1 MKRTLLVMLAALL
14 LAGVASARTPLGLL
28 RALESL
34 PVYHLDRGP
43 EQADLKAAQLLSAA
57 SAINE
62 AAQGDRDLAALLV
75 TVGFHESAWSMAIMN
90 GQCGKYEC
98 DRDRHGNVR
107 AVSNF
112 QLWRVSTSSPE
123 AWELAKTDVRVASR
137 EAARALK
144 RARGLC
150 KGEPDMVRA
159 TLRAYAG
166 RGCRKRLKDEEARVR
181 TYLRVKGTI

>member
-1 MKRTLLVMLAALL
+1 MKRTLLVMLVALL
-14 LAGVASARTPLGLL
+14 LAGVASARTPLSIL
-28 RALESL
+28 RALDSL
-34 PVYHLDRGP
+34 PLYKHDRGP
-43 EQADLKAAQLLSAA
+43 EQADLKAAQLQSASAA
-57 SAINE
+57 IAE
-62 AAQGDRDLAALLV
+62 AAQGDRDMAALLV
-75 TVGFHESAWSMAIMN
+75 TVGFHESGWSMAIMS
-90 GQCGKYEC
+90 GHCEKHQC

-107 AVSNF
+107 AVSNY

-150 KGEPDMVRA
+150 RGEPDMVRA
-159 TLRAYAG
+159 TLRAYGG
-166 RGCRKRLKDEEARVR
+166 RGCRKPLKDEDARVK